1 MELEPEAPN
10 LLLSALCVG
19 HISSAPRSSYCE
31 SWKGK
36 RYERG
41 WDFINVCSLKMN
53 TPSFC
58 EHFPIVGEIEK

>member
-19 HISSAPRSSYCE
+19 HMSSAPRSSYCE

-36 RYERG
+36 RYEGG

-53 TPSFC
+53 KPSFC
-58 EHFPIVGEIEK
+58 EHFPTVGETEK